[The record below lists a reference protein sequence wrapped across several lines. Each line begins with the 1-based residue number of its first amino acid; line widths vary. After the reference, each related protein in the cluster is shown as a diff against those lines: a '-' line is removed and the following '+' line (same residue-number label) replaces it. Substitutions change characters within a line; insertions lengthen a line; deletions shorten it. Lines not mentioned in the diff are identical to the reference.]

1 MSAKRKKQGD
11 SRNFF
16 IGVLSIMVVIET
28 FLLLNPQKTVVTRNH
43 SKTFQSV
50 SFPNALVG
58 NPDKTITRPP
68 TKTFGGDSF
77 GITSPK
83 SGKPSAALK
92 KPSSA
97 GRIAIVLDDWGYHL
111 ESCGAIQA
119 IPQPIAVAVLPGL
132 AYSKAIAECAHDHHK
147 MVMLHLP
154 LEPHQYLEHYPSNYI
169 ITTNMRQQRVERL
182 LEKNLDEVPFVE
194 GVNNHMG
201 SKATEDRRLMSI
213 IFARLKERKLFFLD
227 SMVTSHSICRDLAR
241 EMHVNFTQRDVFL
254 DNKNERGY
262 IENQFAQLAKLA
274 RRRGFAIAI
283 GHDRPLT
290 LQIVKEQLE
299 KLQQEGFQIVSVEEF
314 LR

>member
-1 MSAKRKKQGD
+1 MSTKRKKQGD
-11 SRNFF
+11 SRNFV
-16 IGVLSIMVVIET
+16 IGILLIIVVIET
-28 FLLLNPQKTVVTRNH
+28 FLLLNPQQKEILKQTPVIATQPIVPVTV
-43 SKTFQSV
+43 
-50 SFPNALVG
+50 
-58 NPDKTITRPP
+58 
-68 TKTFGGDSF
+68 
-77 GITSPK
+77 SPR
-83 SGKPSAALK
+83 PSAAKTVQK
-92 KPSSA
+92 KPSSSA

-111 ESCGAIQA
+111 ESCGAIKD

-147 MVMLHLP
+147 VVMLHLP

-213 IFARLKERKLFFLD
+213 VFARLKERKLFFLD
-227 SMVTSHSICRDLAR
+227 SMVTSKSICRDLAR
-241 EMHVNFTQRDVFL
+241 EMQINFTQRDVFL
-254 DNKNERGY
+254 DNKNERVY
-262 IENQFAQLAKLA
+262 IENQFAELAKLA
-274 RRRGFAIAI
+274 RRRGFAVAI